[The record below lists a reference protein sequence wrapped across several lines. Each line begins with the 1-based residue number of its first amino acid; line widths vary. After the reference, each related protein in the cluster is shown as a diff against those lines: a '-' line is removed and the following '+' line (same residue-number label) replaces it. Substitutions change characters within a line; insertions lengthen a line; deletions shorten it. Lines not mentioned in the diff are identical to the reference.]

1 MLARKHLTVADGL
14 SKLKLKTYPSQQREC
29 CSCSLRAGLVLH
41 TGRRLHAPCAEL
53 KRLELAAA
61 RTDHGTAEGCQDP
74 LVYLLDTPST
84 STLERLSKIY
94 LTDGLCLQ
102 RRNLYTE
109 PNEPQSTKD
118 AKRASPSSPALKAS
132 RRKATTTAFKLKTR
146 QHALLTDVK
155 SRLKPNL

>member
-118 AKRASPSSPALKAS
+118 AKRASPSSPSSQGFKEKSNDHSLQAKNE
-132 RRKATTTAFKLKTR
+132 ATCTT
-146 QHALLTDVK
+146 H
-155 SRLKPNL
+155 